1 LPQNEDLALLTFSE
15 RFYFS
20 IRNFIVQI
28 ESLKFFE
35 DIPGIWKRAYL
46 WLCFWYALNYG
57 VGTFITFELST
68 PHTYIFWNAFNLFEA
83 LCILII
89 AIFFYSNWLF
99 RFSVYF
105 QVAGHLIG
113 AMAHF
118 LIMGSLSYYL
128 QDYVEGYVGWDSW
141 KDHLV
146 TLLRWEGLHFH
157 DQYIITVGVYY
168 VIRYFQGLQKQEMEK
183 SELALKNRE
192 MQISLLKS
200 QINPHFLFN
209 TLNSINTLIGSSK
222 EQARK
227 VITQLSDIFRYALDS
242 HGDQMVKLI
251 HELDFIDN
259 YIRIQQVRFGDRM
272 KFVKQVDFSC
282 LSVKIPPMILQ
293 PLVEN
298 SVKYGIA
305 PKDDGGT
312 IILTVKR
319 FNNMIYFEVKD
330 DGLGSKAKKVMDGTY
345 SGGVGLTNTDK
356 RLKSI
361 FGPGSGLRIL
371 SNEWGYTVSFFI
383 PFEDYQQES
392 SPVKELNKAV

>member
-1 LPQNEDLALLTFSE
+1 
-15 RFYFS
+15 
-20 IRNFIVQI
+20 
-28 ESLKFFE
+28 
-35 DIPGIWKRAYL
+35 
-46 WLCFWYALNYG
+46 
-57 VGTFITFELST
+57 
-68 PHTYIFWNAFNLFEA
+68 
-83 LCILII
+83 
-89 AIFFYSNWLF
+89 
-99 RFSVYF
+99 
-105 QVAGHLIG
+105 
-113 AMAHF
+113 MMHF

-128 QDYVEGYVGWDSW
+128 ENYSEGYIGWDVW
-141 KDHLV
+141 NDHLIA
-146 TLLRWEGLHFH
+146 LLRWEGLRFH

-168 VIRYFQGLQKQEMEK
+168 VIRYFQGLQRQEKEK
-183 SELALKNRE
+183 SELTLKNRE

-209 TLNSINTLIGSSK
+209 TLNSINTLIGANK

-242 HGDQMVKLI
+242 HGDQMVRLI

-272 KFVKQVDFSC
+272 KFVKQVDFTC
-282 LSVKIPPMILQ
+282 LSVAIPPMILQ

-319 FNNMIYFEVKD
+319 FNNMIFFEVKD
-330 DGLGSKAKKVMDGTY
+330 DGLGSNAKKVMDGTT
-345 SGGVGLTNTDK
+345 SGGVGLKNTDQ

-361 FGPGSGLRIL
+361 FGPGSGLRIR
-371 SNEWGYTVSFFI
+371 SNEWGYSVSFFI
-383 PFEDYQQES
+383 PIEDDKVQQLTMQD
-392 SPVKELNKAV
+392 LNSKAV